1 MDFLLGVITTLI
13 LVTIVYIS
21 FNRQKRERTESV
33 APSSQH
39 FQRRKDVDHKL
50 KEKLISML
58 GGDVEAAERLVAKQR
73 FGQMG
78 KSENY
83 YWWQTIRELEQRR
96 KRNNADYDDS

>member
-13 LVTIVYIS
+13 LVAIVYIGFS
-21 FNRQKRERTESV
+21 WRKREKTKSV
-33 APSSQH
+33 APLNQN

-58 GGDVEAAERLVAKQR
+58 GGDVETAERLVARQR
-73 FGQMG
+73 FGQAG

-83 YWWQTIRELEQRR
+83 YWWQTIRELEEQR
-96 KRNNADYDDS
+96 KRNSVDYDDS